1 MFDSRAHIPLVGIGT
16 WPLRGHVC
24 VEIVERALRL
34 GYRHIDTAELYENER
49 EVGQGLHASGV
60 RRDDIFVTT
69 KIHPSHFSPPELE
82 RAAKDSLT
90 RLRLSEVDL
99 LLLHWPNSQIPLS
112 ETLGALCTVKRAGIT
127 RHIGVSNFTVADIQE
142 AVRHTSEPLICNQIE
157 MNSFL
162 DRPKLRAACRENGMA
177 IVAYSPIARG
187 EANKDATLVRVGQA
201 HGKSASQVSLRW
213 LVQQG
218 IPAIPRTS
226 RIERLSENYSIFD
239 FQLSEAEMSEI
250 SSIARRRSRLA
261 NAMSP
266 LRALALR
273 TLPEPAI
280 SILRTGY
287 RILRRAIC

>member
-1 MFDSRAHIPLVGIGT
+1 MLGSGVRIPLVGVGT

-34 GYRHIDTAELYENER
+34 GYCHIDTAETYQNER
-49 EVGQGLHASGV
+49 EVGEALHASGV

-69 KIHPSHFSPPELE
+69 KIHPSHFSPLELE
-82 RAAKDSLT
+82 RATKDSLA
-90 RLRLSEVDL
+90 RLRLSDVDL
-99 LLLHWPNSQIPLS
+99 LLLHWPNPQVPLS
-112 ETLGALCTVKRAGIT
+112 ETLGALCTVKRAGLT
-127 RHIGVSNFTVADIQE
+127 RHIGVSNFTVAEIQE

-162 DRPKLRAACRENGMA
+162 DRPKLTAACRANGMT
-177 IVAYSPIARG
+177 IVAHSPIARG
-187 EANKDATLVRVGQA
+187 KADKDAALVRIGQA
-201 HGKSASQVSLRW
+201 HGKSAAQVSLRW

-226 RIERLSENYSIFD
+226 RFERLSENFSIFD
-239 FQLSEAEMSEI
+239 FELSEAEMSEI
-250 SSIARRRSRLA
+250 SSIAGRRSRLV

-273 TLPEPAI
+273 TLPKPVK

-287 RILRRAIC
+287 HMLRRALS